1 MKLTR
6 ATTSKQA
13 VQTEDVILFMVG
25 GSRFAIAA
33 NAVDEIR
40 NLDDLAPLPAA
51 LKHPRLS
58 KVKFTLI
65 RGKKDPDRVFF
76 VVDAAAHFGLGPAAP
91 ERVLV
96 LRNSSAAVQVGNI
109 DRMTQISTVVA
120 LPLAFTGQER
130 AWYRGLALLNGQ
142 VVPLVAPEAFLNK
155 GEQAVMQAGWRG
167 HLAARGATA

>member
-6 ATTSKQA
+6 ATTRKKA
-13 VQTEDVILFMVG
+13 ALTEDVILFMVG

-51 LKHPRLS
+51 LRHPRLA
-58 KVKFTLI
+58 KVKFTLV
-65 RGKKDPDRVFF
+65 RGKKDPDKVFF
-76 VVDAAAHFGLGPAAP
+76 VVDAAAHFEIDKAEPQ
-91 ERVLV
+91 RILV
-96 LRNSSAAVQVGNI
+96 LRNSYAAVQVGNI

-120 LPLAFTGQER
+120 LPLAFGGQER
-130 AWYRGLALLNGQ
+130 TWYRGLALLNEQ

-155 GEQAVMQAGWRG
+155 GEQAVMQASWRG
-167 HLAARGATA
+167 HIAAKGATA